1 MKIIYVSK
9 IDPTLNQEYPVP
21 TYPGDFYEVSVPD
34 NFTPIGKVYDPASHT
49 FVTKTNAVDVGVYK
63 DNIDKIIDS
72 FRLRFCTNITGQPL
86 VYAAKVEDAKE
97 YQKSGTIGQFLKAE
111 MNSSASTADSAA
123 TRILV
128 ESDKFYKLAAITE
141 EMRRSAKIQ
150 IDTLI
155 PLTEIAAKSVIT
167 GLTQKLE
174 GLL

>member
-9 IDPTLNQEYPVP
+9 IDPTLNQEYPIP
-21 TYPGDFYEVSVPD
+21 TFTGDFYKVSVPD
-34 NFTPIGKVYDPASHT
+34 NFTPIGKIYDPSSGT
-49 FVTKTNAVDVGVYK
+49 FVTKTNTVDASAYK
-63 DNIDKIIDS
+63 DNIDKIVDS
-72 FRLRFCTNITGQPL
+72 FRLKFCSNITGQQL

-97 YQKSGTIGQFLKAE
+97 YQKTGIIGQFIKAE
-111 MNSSASTADSAA
+111 MNSSASTADAAA

-155 PLTEIAAKSVIT
+155 PLTEQAAKLVISE
-167 GLTQKLE
+167 LTQKLE